1 MQVTTSLTEDR
12 ERYAMTEDEKTEAM
26 RALCDDP
33 EAQDYL
39 RQLWDGLIHPLEYAR
54 HIVLLANKYNL
65 TLLD

>member
-1 MQVTTSLTEDR
+1 
-12 ERYAMTEDEKTEAM
+12 MTEDEKTEAM